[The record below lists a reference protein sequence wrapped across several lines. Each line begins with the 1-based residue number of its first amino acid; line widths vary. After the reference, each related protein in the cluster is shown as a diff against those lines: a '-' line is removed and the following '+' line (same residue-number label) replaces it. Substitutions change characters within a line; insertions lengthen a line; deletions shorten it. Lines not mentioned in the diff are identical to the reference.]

1 MTDQE
6 ILDIIAQGIVDGT
19 DLDCTAETQAREVL
33 RQLRAAGVLPQWQ
46 PIETAPKKKSPR
58 ARKFESGPLILLAST
73 FGHIAVGYWGLG
85 RRNTEKCWCN
95 VHDHM
100 PMEYWN
106 AFTHWMPIPMQPE
119 APQ

>member
-6 ILDIIAQGIVDGT
+6 IINIIAQGIVDGT

-46 PIETAPKKKSPR
+46 PIETAPKDGTVFDIWVAGAGRIVNVKHAR
-58 ARKFESGPLILLAST
+58 AYHGA
-73 FGHIAVGYWGLG
+73 
-85 RRNTEKCWCN
+85 
-95 VHDHM
+95 
-100 PMEYWN
+100 
-106 AFTHWMPIPMQPE
+106 THWQPRPE